1 MGTLANVV
9 TSLANLSES
18 LNNGDTSE
26 MQSEDQSASEI
37 TRYEP
42 MRVEAPF
49 LTDMHTQL
57 LHCKGGWQHFD
68 THSVYPQEL

>member
-1 MGTLANVV
+1 MANVV

-26 MQSEDQSASEI
+26 IQPEDQSASEI

-42 MRVEAPF
+42 LRVEAPP
-49 LTDMHTQL
+49 
-57 LHCKGGWQHFD
+57 D
-68 THSVYPQEL
+68 THSHCFVRVGAAL